1 MAKKPADIGD
11 NSDKHL
17 VAFIERVER
26 VTEEIKALQ
35 EDRKEIFAEAKGSGY
50 DPKIMKQALK
60 IRAMGQEKRAA
71 DEEVLAVYL
80 RALGI
85 E

>member
-1 MAKKPADIGD
+1 MAKKPAGIGD
-11 NSDKHL
+11 NSDKQL
-17 VAFIERVER
+17 VAFIERVQQ

-35 EDRKEIFAEAKGSGY
+35 EDRKEIFAEAKSSGY
-50 DPKIMKQALK
+50 DPKIMKMALK
-60 IRAMGQEKRAA
+60 IRAMDQAKRAEE
-71 DEEVLAVYL
+71 EEVLAVYL